1 MILQD
6 VQGQT
11 LQFSWANGHGRK
23 RRKGSYLLYPA
34 EFIHGAL
41 VMLHAVL
48 SQVQVSRILG
58 KSRECVIK
66 KSLTG
71 LCNIS

>member
-11 LQFSWANGHGRK
+11 LKFGWVNGHGRM
-23 RRKGSYLLYPA
+23 RRKRSYLLYPA
-34 EFIHGAL
+34 ELVHGAL

-48 SQVQVSRILG
+48 GKVQVSRILG
-58 KSRECVIK
+58 KSRVCDKGI
-66 KSLTG
+66 TH
-71 LCNIS
+71 